1 MGIHPASKRK
11 GLKIFNELKNS
22 ARKLILPIA
31 RLIPLSPN
39 TLTLLGFAVSIAA
52 GAAFALGKPFSG
64 GLLILFSGIFDILD
78 GGVARAKGRIT
89 PFGGLLDSVCDRYSD
104 GLMFL
109 GIIAGAVNGRLVLSP
124 IVQIEGWLWAGFALI
139 GSFLVSYTR
148 ARAESAG
155 CQKLSVGI
163 AERTER
169 MILLALGGISGFL
182 GWALVLVAV
191 FSHITIIQ
199 RVLRA
204 KSILSKPSE
213 ADFQKP

>member
-1 MGIHPASKRK
+1 M
-11 GLKIFNELKNS
+11 F
-22 ARKLILPIA
+22 
-31 RLIPLSPN
+31 
-39 TLTLLGFAVSIAA
+39 A
-52 GAAFALGKPFSG
+52 GAAFALGKPFAG
-64 GLLILFSGIFDILD
+64 GILILFSGIFDILD

-89 PFGGLLDSVCDRYSD
+89 PFGGVLDSVCDRYSD

-109 GIIAGAVNGRLVLSP
+109 GIIAGAVNGRLIFAP
-124 IVQIEGWLWAGFALI
+124 ILQIDGWLWAGFALI

-155 CQKLSVGI
+155 CRKLSVGV
-163 AERTER
+163 AERAER
-169 MILLALGGISGFL
+169 MVILALGALSGFL
-182 GWALVLVAV
+182 GWALVLIAI

-204 KSILSKPSE
+204 KSILNNPSE

>member
-1 MGIHPASKRK
+1 M
-11 GLKIFNELKNS
+11 
-22 ARKLILPIA
+22 
-31 RLIPLSPN
+31 
-39 TLTLLGFAVSIAA
+39 
-52 GAAFALGKPFSG
+52 
-64 GLLILFSGIFDILD
+64 
-78 GGVARAKGRIT
+78 
-89 PFGGLLDSVCDRYSD
+89 LDSVCDRYSD

-109 GIIAGAVNGRLVLSP
+109 GIIAGAVNGRLSLSP
-124 IVQIEGWLWAGFALI
+124 IMQVEGWLWAGYALI

-169 MILLALGGISGFL
+169 MVILALGGLSGFL
-182 GWALVLVAV
+182 GWALVLIAV
-191 FSHITIIQ
+191 FSHITVIQ

-213 ADFQKP
+213 TEFQKP

>member
-1 MGIHPASKRK
+1 MSSKRK
-11 GLKIFNELKNS
+11 GLKIFDELKDS
-22 ARKLILPIA
+22 TRKLIIPIA

-39 TLTLLGFAVSIAA
+39 TLTLLGFAVSVAA
-52 GAAFALGKPFSG
+52 GAAFALGNPFSG
-64 GLLILFSGIFDILD
+64 GLLILFSGVFDIFD

-89 PFGGLLDSVCDRYSD
+89 PFGGVLDSVCDRYSD
-104 GLMFL
+104 GMIFL
-109 GIIAGAVNGRLVLSP
+109 GIIAGAVNGRLDLSP
-124 IVQIEGWLWAGFALI
+124 IVQIDGWLWAGYALI

-155 CQKLSVGI
+155 CRKLSVGI

-169 MILLALGGISGFL
+169 MIILALGGLSGFL
-182 GWALVLVAV
+182 SWALVLIAV

-204 KSILSKPSE
+204 KRILSKPSE
-213 ADFQKP
+213 ADSQKP

>member
-1 MGIHPASKRK
+1 MIIPLAC
-11 GLKIFNELKNS
+11 
-22 ARKLILPIA
+22 
-31 RLIPLSPN
+31 LIPLSPN
-39 TLTLLGFAVSIAA
+39 TLTLLGFAVSLAA
-52 GAAFALGKPFSG
+52 GAAFTLGKPFAG
-64 GLLILFSGIFDILD
+64 GLLILFSGIFDVLD
-78 GGVARAKGRIT
+78 GGVARAKDRIT
-89 PFGGLLDSVCDRYSD
+89 PFGGVLDSVCDRYSD
-104 GLMFL
+104 GIVFL
-109 GIIAGAVNGRLVLSP
+109 GIIAGAVNGRLVLPP
-124 IVQIEGWLWAGFALI
+124 ILQIEVWLWAGYALI

-155 CQKLSVGI
+155 CRKLSVGV

-169 MILLALGGISGFL
+169 MIILALGGLSGFL
-182 GWALVLVAV
+182 GWALVLIAV

>member
-1 MGIHPASKRK
+1 MI
-11 GLKIFNELKNS
+11 I
-22 ARKLILPIA
+22 PIA

-39 TLTLLGFAVSIAA
+39 TLTLLGFVVSIAA
-52 GAAFALGKPFSG
+52 GAAFSLGKPFAG
-64 GLLILFSGIFDILD
+64 GLLILFSGFFDILD
-78 GGVARAKGRIT
+78 GGVARAKGQIT
-89 PFGGLLDSVCDRYSD
+89 PFGGVLDSVCDRYSD

-155 CQKLSVGI
+155 CRRLSVGI

-169 MILLALGGISGFL
+169 MIILALGGISGFL

-213 ADFQKP
+213 SDFQKP

>member
-1 MGIHPASKRK
+1 
-11 GLKIFNELKNS
+11 LKIFDDLKN
-22 ARKLILPIA
+22 RVRELITPIA

-39 TLTLLGFAVSIAA
+39 TLTLLGFVISVFA
-52 GAAFALGKPFSG
+52 GAAFALGKPFEG
-64 GLLILFSGIFDILD
+64 GLLILFSGVFDVLD
-78 GGVARAKGRIT
+78 GGVARAKGIIT
-89 PFGGLLDSVCDRYSD
+89 PFGGVLDSVCDRYSD

-109 GIIAGAVNGRLVLSP
+109 GIIAGAVNGRLILPPVM
-124 IVQIEGWLWAGFALI
+124 QIEGWLWAGFALI

-155 CQKLSVGI
+155 CRKLAVGV

-169 MILLALGGISGFL
+169 MLILALGALFGL
-182 GWALVLVAV
+182 LAWALILIAV

-204 KSILSKPSE
+204 KSMLNKPSE
-213 ADFQKP
+213 PDIQKP

>member
-1 MGIHPASKRK
+1 MP
-11 GLKIFNELKNS
+11 F
-22 ARKLILPIA
+22 ARS
-31 RLIPLSPN
+31 IPLSPN
-39 TLTLLGFAVSIAA
+39 TLTLMGFVVSVAA
-52 GAAFALGKPFSG
+52 GAAFALGKPFDG
-64 GLLILFSGIFDILD
+64 GLLILFSGVFDTLD

-89 PFGGLLDSVCDRYSD
+89 PFGGVLDSVCDRYSD

-109 GIIAGAVNGRLVLSP
+109 GIMAGAINGRLSFTP
-124 IVQIEGWLWAGFALI
+124 IMGIDGWLWSGFALI

-155 CQKLSVGI
+155 CRKLSIGI

-169 MILLALGGISGFL
+169 MLILAFGALSGFL
-182 GWALVLVAV
+182 GWALVLIAV

-204 KSILSKPSE
+204 KSILSKLHESE
-213 ADFQKP
+213 FQKP